1 MSRYEVRFGERVVEL
16 VELDAGQ
23 MSLVMRAGNV
33 PGNAQ
38 GTGYNTALEGLRHSI
53 ASIDGKVV
61 KYNDLAG
68 KGLSGYFRSKEI
80 VLLQTAWNKM
90 HLPDEEEL
98 VDVGNG
104 MTPISGV

>member
-1 MSRYEVRFGERVVEL
+1 MSRFQVRFGERVVEL

-23 MSLVMRAGNV
+23 MSLVMKAGNV
-33 PGNAQ
+33 PGNVQ

-53 ASIDGKVV
+53 AAIDGKAV

-68 KGLSGYFRSKEI
+68 KGLSNYFRSKEI

-98 VDVGNG
+98 EAVGNE
-104 MTPISGV
+104 MTAISGA

>member
-1 MSRYEVRFGERVVEL
+1 MSRYEVRSGERVGEL

-23 MSLVMRAGNV
+23 MSRVMKAGNV

-53 ASIDGKVV
+53 VTIDGRAV

-68 KGLSGYFRSKEI
+68 KGLSSHFRSREI

-98 VDVGNG
+98 ADVGNG
-104 MTPISGV
+104 MTPISGA

>member
-1 MSRYEVRFGERVVEL
+1 MK
-16 VELDAGQ
+16 
-23 MSLVMRAGNV
+23 AGNV

-53 ASIDGKVV
+53 VTIDGRAV

-68 KGLSGYFRSKEI
+68 KGLSSHFRSREI

-98 VDVGNG
+98 ADVGNG
-104 MTPISGV
+104 MTPISGA